1 LNKKLVLSYE
11 CWVMGGDKIMEKIK
25 TFRDLRIWQE
35 GIKLVKGIYQLT
47 KKFPKDEKY
56 GLTTQMRRAS
66 VSVPSNVAEGF
77 RRNYKKEFKQFLNIA
92 LSSLAELE
100 TQIVISKELNY
111 INVSQEEPFL
121 KDIDYISRMITTLKG
136 KLN

>member
-1 LNKKLVLSYE
+1 
-11 CWVMGGDKIMEKIK
+11 MGGDKIMEKIK